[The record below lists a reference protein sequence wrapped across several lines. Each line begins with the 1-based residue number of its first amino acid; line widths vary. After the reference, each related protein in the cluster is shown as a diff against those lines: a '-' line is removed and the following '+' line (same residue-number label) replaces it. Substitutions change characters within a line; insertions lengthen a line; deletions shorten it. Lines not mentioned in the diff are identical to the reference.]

1 MSKNFRSAFQFG
13 ALAGVLSILAFFVLS
28 FFYNDPTTL
37 SLLFGYVISPIALYL
52 SIKFFKSDQNNGY
65 LSFSEGMTVGF
76 VTYSLIAIIS
86 AIGIWLFL
94 LISPETFN
102 LIYDAKFE
110 ALEKGKEMII
120 SQVGEISYETTFE
133 SLKEMSKL
141 DIALNDGIWKII
153 PGLFFTIII
162 SIILRKNPN

>member
-94 LISPETFN
+94 LLSPETFN